1 MDGRKGNSMT
11 EAEIAQAM
19 IDIIAHCKAQWYP
32 EFDVMQYC
40 IEKNSEGLQFV
51 VDVTNSVKEL
61 IQ

>member
-1 MDGRKGNSMT
+1 MT

-32 EFDVMQYC
+32 EFDVVQYC